1 MGDGYDNGTRGW
13 PALLPP
19 LAIMV
24 VTFIVSSIPG
34 GDEQAASLLGFVP
47 PAIQNLLHIPLFG
60 LLAWAWCKA
69 LAVPARTTARV
80 IVPAALITIG
90 WSVFDE
96 LHQLYVP
103 GRFASLTD
111 MTLNLTGIAIGLGWF
126 ARTRP

>member
-1 MGDGYDNGTRGW
+1 MTRGW
-13 PALLPP
+13 PALAAP
-19 LAIMV
+19 LAIMI

-34 GDEQAASLLGFVP
+34 DDEQAMSLLGFVP

-60 LLAWAWCKA
+60 LLAWTWCRA
-69 LAVPARTTARV
+69 LAIPSRTTGRV
-80 IVPAALITIG
+80 IVLAALISIA